1 MQLPDILTDEG
12 RAAIIT
18 CLRIAA
24 QMGELIDDAENDTLA
39 ETMGTSAADVPERHD
54 SSLPIQRTHITN
66 DEHAPVY
73 RDEGSEI

>member
-24 QMGELIDDAENDTLA
+24 QMGELIDDTENDTFA
-39 ETMGTSAADVPERHD
+39 ETMGTSAEDVPGRND
-54 SSLPIQRTHITN
+54 SSLPMQRKHVTN

-73 RDEGSEI
+73 RDDASGI